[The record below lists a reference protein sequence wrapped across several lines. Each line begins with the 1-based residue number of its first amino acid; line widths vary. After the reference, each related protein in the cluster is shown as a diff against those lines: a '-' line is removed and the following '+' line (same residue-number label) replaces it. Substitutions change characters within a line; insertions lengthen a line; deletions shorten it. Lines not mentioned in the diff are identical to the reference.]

1 MPRITL
7 GEDNAIEKGKEAFF
21 NLFNKPIFS
30 SKHSIRCGIVYFSG
44 QDTGQLLDTFESTS
58 RNLKVKFESVK
69 VKAGDFDS
77 RRGIEMLDS
86 AIGKAANKEGCN
98 ICLVILPTQFKTQY
112 KKLKTAALLNHKIVC
127 QMTTEATLK
136 KNNLRSIAT
145 KILLQIIAKRG
156 NTLWV
161 PKVPKSAS
169 SLMMVAFETAKAGR
183 ATTLAMCST
192 LNSAFSSIF
201 SRTETFEMSE
211 KKFASMLN
219 LTMKGVEAYLARNK
233 EVPAEMLI
241 FNSSASNDQVV
252 MFQDYFLKPL
262 KTKLQDIY
270 KEKAPCVTMVMVNV
284 KTSERFFTE
293 GNNPNNMP
301 AGTVVSTG
309 VVSKDYDFYVVSQSS
324 NRGSTVPNHYK
335 VIFSDSQMEE
345 GVLQ

>member
-1 MPRITL
+1 
-7 GEDNAIEKGKEAFF
+7 
-21 NLFNKPIFS
+21 
-30 SKHSIRCGIVYFSG
+30 
-44 QDTGQLLDTFESTS
+44 
-58 RNLKVKFESVK
+58 
-69 VKAGDFDS
+69 
-77 RRGIEMLDS
+77 MLDN

-98 ICLVILPTQFKTQY
+98 ICLVILPNQFKTQY

-127 QMTTEATLK
+127 QMTTEGTLK

-161 PKVPKSAS
+161 PKIPKSTS

-183 ATTLAMCST
+183 ETTLAMCST

-201 SRTETFEMSE
+201 SRTETFDMSE

-233 EVPAEMLI
+233 EVPAELLI

-262 KTKLQDIY
+262 KAKLQDIY
-270 KEKAPCVTMVMVNV
+270 KEKTPCVTMIMVNV
-284 KTSERFFTE
+284 KTS
-293 GNNPNNMP
+293 
-301 AGTVVSTG
+301 
-309 VVSKDYDFYVVSQSS
+309 
-324 NRGSTVPNHYK
+324 
-335 VIFSDSQMEE
+335 
-345 GVLQ
+345 